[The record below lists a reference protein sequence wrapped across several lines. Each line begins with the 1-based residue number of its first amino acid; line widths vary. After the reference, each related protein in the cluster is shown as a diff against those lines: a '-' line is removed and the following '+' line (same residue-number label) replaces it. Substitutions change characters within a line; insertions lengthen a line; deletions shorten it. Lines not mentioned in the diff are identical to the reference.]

1 MKKEIHKQR
10 EREDVKEINVRE
22 DETEKLLKEMKE
34 NIER

>member
-22 DETEKLLKEMKE
+22 SIIN
-34 NIER
+34 NIFLFSIF